1 MFVEPSTECPSFM
14 HHTRALLRLRFIHY
28 NTIVWVKLTHL
39 EQKTFV
45 HKSWV
50 KPFKTKIMVQLSK
63 AIWFKPRHFKDN
75 FSKFLI
81 NYNYN
86 YSSSTMVPLSLT
98 YMPSRNFWISLFF
111 TWHFCKTNKR
121 LGQQVQITYNWNDCT
136 FFSPR
141 KFLISMDLLLGAL
154 PCGSSPLAC
163 HALSKLIYELGS
175 KSLQIQLSI

>member
-1 MFVEPSTECPSFM
+1 MPFM
-14 HHTRALLRLRFIHY
+14 HHTWALLRLRFIHY

-75 FSKFLI
+75 FSKILI

-86 YSSSTMVPLSLT
+86 YCSSTMVPLSLT
-98 YMPSRNFWISLFF
+98 YMPSRNFRISLFF

-136 FFSPR
+136 FFLYVFGQRNGPGLSRQQNERPVR
-141 KFLISMDLLLGAL
+141 
-154 PCGSSPLAC
+154 C
-163 HALSKLIYELGS
+163 HSHPVQAHPWPS
-175 KSLQIQLSI
+175 QIGE